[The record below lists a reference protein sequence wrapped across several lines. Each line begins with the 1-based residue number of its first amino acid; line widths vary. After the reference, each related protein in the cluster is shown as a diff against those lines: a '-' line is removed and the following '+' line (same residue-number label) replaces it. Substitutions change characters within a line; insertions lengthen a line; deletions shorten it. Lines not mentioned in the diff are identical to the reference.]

1 MPVKRSEHRKVAL
14 AEKRIGGTP
23 DTEWEAKFGVP
34 RRRKFDGDYYTINSL
49 HPYQTHREAKESAER
64 MQKHGPYKYR
74 IVSNKSGFWV
84 YGRLAHIRK
93 VPGQSKPRRY

>member
-1 MPVKRSEHRKVAL
+1 MSER
-14 AEKRIGGTP
+14 
-23 DTEWEAKFGVP
+23 WSAKFGVP
-34 RRRKFDGDYYTINSL
+34 RRRKFDGDYYYTINS
-49 HPYQTHREAKESAER
+49 YQTHREAKESAER
-64 MQKHGPYKYR
+64 MPKHYKYR